1 MMGYRSNAMGALAM
15 LLNLAPA
22 MGDVVFTSDGSR
34 IVGRI
39 EQVAD
44 GRLII
49 TTEIA
54 GQLDIDT
61 AKVTA
66 IDVDRPVNVQFA
78 SGDRLVGTIESQDGL
93 PGGVMHT
100 ALGAITID
108 TGGITALWPEGAED
122 PAVVA
127 MRRQG
132 EEEKERLRPKWSVTL
147 EAGGVMK
154 EGNTDTL
161 DARGRFDVKRR
172 TSDELLEFF
181 LAADYS
187 EQKDQRTRNEYRGGI
202 RYENSV
208 TPRNYW
214 YTRIQLEFDEFE
226 DLDLRSTA
234 AAGTGY
240 YWLKQP
246 EKELKTSLGI
256 GYRHESFD
264 SGTTTDAAVLDLGLN
279 YDVDLASWAQF
290 THASIYSPD
299 IEELGDYRLAFDTA
313 IVFPLKHEEW
323 KLKVGMRNEYN
334 STPPRGIERL
344 DNTWYANVVLT
355 LR

>member
-1 MMGYRSNAMGALAM
+1 MMAYRRNATWTLAV

-22 MGDVVFTSDGSR
+22 AGDVVFTSDGSR

-39 EQVAD
+39 EQVAE

-54 GQLDIDT
+54 GRLEIDT

-66 IDVDRPVNVQFA
+66 IDVDRPVNVQFE
-78 SGDRLVGTIESQDGL
+78 SGDRLVGTMESKDGQAR
-93 PGGVMHT
+93 GVMHT
-100 ALGAITID
+100 ALGDITID
-108 TGGITALWPEGAED
+108 TGGMTALWPEGTED

-127 MRRQG
+127 VRRKA
-132 EEEKERLRPKWSVTL
+132 EEEKDELRPKWSVTL
-147 EAGGVMK
+147 EAGGVLK

-187 EQKDQRTRNEYRGGI
+187 EQADRRTRNEYRGGI

-208 TPRNYW
+208 TNRNYW
-214 YTRIQLEFDEFE
+214 YTRIELEFDEFE
-226 DLDLRSTA
+226 DLDLRSIA

-246 EKELKTSLGI
+246 DHELKTSLGL

-264 SGTTTDAAVLDLGLN
+264 SGTTTDAAVIDLGLN
-279 YDVDLASWAQF
+279 YDVELAPWVQF

-299 IEELGDYRLAFDTA
+299 IEEFADYRLALDTA
-313 IVFPLKHEEW
+313 IVFPLKHEAW

>member
-1 MMGYRSNAMGALAM
+1 MMGYRSNAIGALAV
-15 LLNLAPA
+15 LLSVAPA
-22 MGDVVFTSDGSR
+22 TGDVVFTSDGSR

-54 GQLDIDT
+54 GRLEIDT

-66 IDVDRPVNVQFA
+66 LDVDHRVHVQFA
-78 SGDRLVGTIESQDGL
+78 SGDHLVGTMEFDEGHAH
-93 PGGVMHT
+93 GVMHT
-100 ALGAITID
+100 ALGDINVD
-108 TGGITALWPEGAED
+108 MGGMTALWPEGTED
-122 PAVVA
+122 PAITA
-127 MRRQG
+127 IRRQA
-132 EEEKERLRPKWSVTL
+132 EKEKEKLRPKWSVTL

-181 LAADYS
+181 LAAEYS
-187 EQKDQRTRNEYRGGI
+187 ETDDRRTTNEYRGGI

-208 TPRNYW
+208 TQRNYW
-214 YTRIQLEFDEFE
+214 YTRIVLEFDEFE

-240 YWLKQP
+240 YWLRQP
-246 EKELKTSLGI
+246 DHELKTSLGL

-264 SGTTTDAAVLDLGLN
+264 SGASTDAAMIDLGLS
-279 YDVDLASWAQF
+279 YRVDLATWAQL
-290 THASIYSPD
+290 THATIFSPD
-299 IEELGDYRLAFDTA
+299 IEELDDYRLDLDTA
-313 IVFPLKHEEW
+313 IVFPLKHEAW

-334 STPPRGIERL
+334 STPSPGIERL